1 MEALSF
7 KGEAVS
13 GLVKRKLFFFIVFM
27 LTIVV
32 PFSLVGIT
40 TAYAETLPYQT
51 IIIDDG
57 SITINDVVTLDAG
70 NENNGYSA
78 PNWTTS
84 TGVKG
89 YDNSS
94 SKYTS
99 TAGGSITWNPR
110 LEAGTAKISLYK
122 LNWED
127 KADSNVKIEIVHNG
141 TTDVLFLDLRPSSG
155 PPVGWVDL
163 GEYYFSGVGEEF
175 VKMTRSASTTSTI
188 LTRADAVRFEGNI
201 QQKEPHKTI
210 IIDDGSLTIDHIVTV
225 DAGNANNGYSA
236 PYWTTSAGVKGY
248 NNSSS
253 KYTDAV
259 GRSITW
265 NPRLEAGTAKIS
277 FYKLDWAD
285 KADSNVKIEIV
296 HNGIT
301 DVLFIDLRPTS
312 GPSVGWVDLGE
323 YYFSGDD
330 TEFVRLT
337 RMQPTTG
344 TIITRADAVK
354 FEGNI
359 RQQAPPLPALR
370 SRTLANLS
378 YTEKGSIENANYKA
392 TFYEAAWDGGKSI
405 VRDMFYKNTDTG
417 NWMPINNVSE
427 RLEEQWVLLDG
438 NAGSRTN
445 YYDTMNKRWITF
457 DGIHFPDSHTAVLT
471 DSMHGSD
478 YDFEVNWSMAGDKPD
493 VSFTFTPRRDGN
505 YVIGYQSFTTEQITG
520 INEVLNGFRSHA
532 KMVGT
537 VESTS
542 LRELSAPM
550 SLVEKND
557 SAGNPLTY
565 GVFVP
570 SEELPVEFEPTGGVT
585 KQRLGM
591 SLVNQS
597 YMLLN

>member
-1 MEALSF
+1 MIE
-7 KGEAVS
+7 
-13 GLVKRKLFFFIVFM
+13 RKLLIFIIFIM
-27 LTIVV
+27 TILV
-32 PFSLVGIT
+32 PLNQFGIR
-40 TAYAETLPYQT
+40 TANAESLPYKT

-57 SITINDVVTLDAG
+57 SITIDGVVTPDVD
-70 NENNGYSA
+70 NVNNGYSA

-89 YDNSS
+89 YNNSS
-94 SKYTS
+94 S
-99 TAGGSITWNPR
+99 GRSISWNPR
-110 LEAGTAKISLYK
+110 LAAGTSRISLNK

-141 TTDVLFLDLRPSSG
+141 MTDVQFMDLRPSFG
-155 PPVGWVDL
+155 APAGWVDL
-163 GEYYFSGVGEEF
+163 GEYYFSGIGEEF
-175 VKMTRSASTTSTI
+175 VKLTRSTGSTSTI
-188 LTRADAVRFEGNI
+188 LTRADAVKFEGNI

-210 IIDDGSLTIDHIVTV
+210 IIDDGSITTDGVVTTDV
-225 DAGNANNGYSA
+225 DNKNNGYSA
-236 PYWTTSAGVKGY
+236 PYWSTSTGVKGY

-253 KYTDAV
+253 NYTDAV

-301 DVLFIDLRPTS
+301 DVMFMDLRPST

-323 YYFSGDD
+323 YYFSGND

-337 RMQPTTG
+337 RTQPTTG
-344 TIITRADAVK
+344 TIITRADSVK

-359 RQQAPPLPALR
+359 RQQAPPLPPLR

-405 VRDMFYKNTDTG
+405 VRDLFYKDTDMG
-417 NWMPINNVSE
+417 NWVPINNVTE

-438 NAGSRTN
+438 NAGSRAN

-457 DGIHFPDSHTAVLT
+457 DGI
-471 DSMHGSD
+471 
-478 YDFEVNWSMAGDKPD
+478 
-493 VSFTFTPRRDGN
+493 
-505 YVIGYQSFTTEQITG
+505 
-520 INEVLNGFRSHA
+520 
-532 KMVGT
+532 
-537 VESTS
+537 
-542 LRELSAPM
+542 
-550 SLVEKND
+550 
-557 SAGNPLTY
+557 
-565 GVFVP
+565 
-570 SEELPVEFEPTGGVT
+570 
-585 KQRLGM
+585 
-591 SLVNQS
+591 
-597 YMLLN
+597 

>member
-1 MEALSF
+1 M
-7 KGEAVS
+7 
-13 GLVKRKLFFFIVFM
+13 VKRKLFFFIVFM
-27 LTIVV
+27 LTVVV
-32 PFSLVGIT
+32 PSSLIGIRA
-40 TAYAETLPYQT
+40 AYAETLPYQT

-57 SITINDVVTLDAG
+57 SIKINDVVTPDAG

-89 YDNSS
+89 YDLSS
-94 SKYTS
+94 TKYTS
-99 TAGGSITWNPR
+99 TAGRTITWNPR
-110 LEAGTAKISLYK
+110 LEAGTAKISFYK
-122 LNWED
+122 LDWAD

-141 TTDVLFLDLRPSSG
+141 TTDVVFMDLRPSSG
-155 PPVGWVDL
+155 APAGWVDL

-175 VKMTRSASTTSTI
+175 VQLTRSTSTTNTI
-188 LTRADAVRFEGNI
+188 LTRADAVKFEGNI
-201 QQKEPHKTI
+201 EQKEPHKTI
-210 IIDDGSLTIDHIVTV
+210 IIDDGSLTIDNVVTV
-225 DAGNANNGYSA
+225 DAGNANNGFSA

-265 NPRLEAGTAKIS
+265 NPRLEAGTARIS

-301 DVLFIDLRPTS
+301 DVKFMDLRPSS

-323 YYFSGDD
+323 YEFSGDD
-330 TEFVRLT
+330 SEFVRLT
-337 RMQPTTG
+337 RTQPTTG

-359 RQQAPPLPALR
+359 RQQAPPLPPLR

-378 YTEKGSIENANYKA
+378 YTEKGSIENENYKA

-405 VRDMFYKNTDTG
+405 VRDMFYKNSDTG
-417 NWMPINNVSE
+417 NWTPINNVSE

-445 YYDTMNKRWITF
+445 CK
-457 DGIHFPDSHTAVLT
+457 
-471 DSMHGSD
+471 
-478 YDFEVNWSMAGDKPD
+478 E
-493 VSFTFTPRRDGN
+493 
-505 YVIGYQSFTTEQITG
+505 
-520 INEVLNGFRSHA
+520 RS
-532 KMVGT
+532 T
-537 VESTS
+537 
-542 LRELSAPM
+542 
-550 SLVEKND
+550 
-557 SAGNPLTY
+557 
-565 GVFVP
+565 
-570 SEELPVEFEPTGGVT
+570 
-585 KQRLGM
+585 Q
-591 SLVNQS
+591 Q
-597 YMLLN
+597 